1 MKQKQTAEEGFL
13 LLPIILGSVAVILVA
28 SILVFFIIRKK
39 KAQVKYDEEK
49 SQGITEESKKLS
61 KQMEEVINGEKR

>member
-1 MKQKQTAEEGFL
+1 MKQKQKIDEAFF
-13 LLPIILGSVAVILVA
+13 LLPIILGSVAVTLVA

-49 SQGITEESKKLS
+49 SQGITKESKKLN

>member
-1 MKQKQTAEEGFL
+1 MKQKQKSDKAFF

-39 KAQVKYDEEK
+39 REGIKYDEEK

-61 KQMEEVINGEKR
+61 KQMEEVISGQKR

>member
-1 MKQKQTAEEGFL
+1 M
-13 LLPIILGSVAVILVA
+13 AVILVA

-39 KAQVKYDEEK
+39 REDSKYDEEK

-61 KQMEEVINGEKR
+61 KQMEEVINGQKR